1 MMESYKEH
9 QERLYENAED
19 EECAYY
25 GAAEE
30 LSLWKLDM
38 RHIRNDLET
47 MMENIQIQDEEEEMR
62 EEEIERLE
70 KLQED
75 MRGYGSD

>member
-1 MMESYKEH
+1 MMESYGRTP
-9 QERLYENAED
+9 ERLYENMKMKILHIMWF
-19 EECAYY
+19 
-25 GAAEE
+25 E

-47 MMENIQIQDEEEEMR
+47 MMENIQIQDGKKKCGKKKSE
-62 EEEIERLE
+62 LE
-70 KLQED
+70 GEED